1 MIQRSLWK
9 RPALQTSEAVLLP
22 AMPRMKAAEPVY
34 SDGYQRVRPTEDPFR
49 PVETEE
55 NSRMAL
61 SAYVRPRG
69 SMAGRSVLRAVGIG
83 ADPYL
88 RRRTETGWPG
98 RMTGRFADGKEE
110 KRQEQRLSLFRM
122 VIWVSL
128 TAQTAG

>member
-9 RPALQTSEAVLLP
+9 CPALQTSEAVLLP
-22 AMPRMKAAEPVY
+22 AIPRMKAAEPVY

-83 ADPYL
+83 ADPCL

-98 RMTGRFADGKEE
+98 RMTGRFA
-110 KRQEQRLSLFRM
+110 R
-122 VIWVSL
+122 W
-128 TAQTAG
+128 